1 MPMRVKEAFE
11 FERKVE
17 EWDGKIALDTYH
29 IEGKKGF
36 VVLSLFKGNSLLYGL
51 SFEGKR
57 DEVVKILK
65 EFLPQQKGKI
75 VRQQIEDVEKIKNFI
90 EEYPSE

>member
-1 MPMRVKEAFE
+1 MRVKEAFE
-11 FERKVE
+11 LQRKIE

-29 IEGKKGF
+29 LEGKKGLI
-36 VVLSLFKGNSLLYGL
+36 VVSLLKGDSLLHGL

-65 EFLPQQKGKI
+65 EFLPQQKEKI

-90 EEYPSE
+90 EEYPSQ